1 MQGKATA
8 VWKTL
13 FFSATNPIFMCPRCL
28 LLMISIDEKLIVQDK
43 LIFSSL
49 SLGRKIC

>member
-13 FFSATNPIFMCPRCL
+13 FFSATNPIFMCPMCL
-28 LLMISIDEKLIVQDK
+28 LLIPIDKNLIVQDK